1 MFMGIIQYDLI
12 IFFNANINNFL
23 VPDLQENIYQKVAKA
38 YLHFVLRYTISKLN
52 SNAILLNNDLVLV
65 LHLIMFIKAFF
76 MLKKEK
82 KNKSLKRLKSYW
94 IINLL
99 HFFQIQVNQSDHVLV
114 RTGNTGDGK
123 LDGNKYDTFSGWI
136 LFPLE

>member
-23 VPDLQENIYQKVAKA
+23 VPDLQENIYQKVTKA

-65 LHLIMFIKAFF
+65 LHLIMSIKAFF

-82 KNKSLKRLKSYW
+82 KKQVFKK
-94 IINLL
+94 IEKLL
-99 HFFQIQVNQSDHVLV
+99 NYKFTTFFP
-114 RTGNTGDGK
+114 NTGEPK
-123 LDGNKYDTFSGWI
+123 
-136 LFPLE
+136 